1 MARTCSPLQ
10 LRSPSPHT
18 LLTTLSDPLH
28 QRALPGLRRSQ
39 SADHQ
44 HHPSSSTSSC
54 HASLPLPSQLRAAH
68 SPGRRKLPAIPASAA
83 NNKFPSVIRITR
95 AQLQQVNRHSHS
107 VLPITSTT
115 SAHQTCLLSSL
126 TVLYILDFFYF
137 IYIVVFD
144 CNTEV
149 MLFLVCSLLRELQE
163 YCSVRYACP
172 VKFSVKVVSLKLWTL
187 LIALFLQTK

>member
-54 HASLPLPSQLRAAH
+54 HASLPLPSQLRATH

-107 VLPITSTT
+107 VLPITSAT

-126 TVLYILDFFYF
+126 TASYVLYVLDL
-137 IYIVVFD
+137 FD
-144 CNTEV
+144 
-149 MLFLVCSLLRELQE
+149 FLSLYLT
-163 YCSVRYACP
+163 VT
-172 VKFSVKVVSLKLWTL
+172 LKLCCFWC
-187 LIALFLQTK
+187 ALSSENFRNTVLSVMHAQ